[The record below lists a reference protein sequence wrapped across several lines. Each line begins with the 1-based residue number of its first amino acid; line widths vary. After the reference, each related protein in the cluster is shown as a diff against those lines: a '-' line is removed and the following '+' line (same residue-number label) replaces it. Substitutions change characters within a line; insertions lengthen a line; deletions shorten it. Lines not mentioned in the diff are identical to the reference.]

1 MHIVLSKCH
10 HRHTNL
16 TEHLAL
22 ETIRELNMLL
32 KTNFKGRLYNL
43 DAVLVHLRKHSNN
56 WIEILTRTK
65 SVDFI
70 TGIFASM
77 LLSFLGKCLVN
88 TELNLVK
95 MYFQSI

>member
-56 WIEILTRTK
+56 WIEILTRNQLT
-65 SVDFI
+65 SSLAF
-70 TGIFASM
+70 
-77 LLSFLGKCLVN
+77 LLQCCCHFLENVL
-88 TELNLVK
+88 
-95 MYFQSI
+95 SIPS